1 MQKHSMCHETIV
13 QKKGIGPAVELEKTG
28 TGDFG
33 GLVKKKDRPSIKQV
47 KNQ

>member
-1 MQKHSMCHETIV
+1 MQKHSMSHETIV
-13 QKKGIGPAVELEKTG
+13 QKNGIGPAVELEKTG

-33 GLVKKKDRPSIKQV
+33 GLVKKKTAPAIKQV